1 MQNEC
6 VIQLSTY
13 VLKEWHILV
22 LHGWTCA
29 SNTFWCKFVDDCKEN
44 RQYIILHMPK
54 EQIKGKDAIKYA
66 DHFWQCIQM
75 RGYDFQETDSALGLW
90 AQ

>member
-1 MQNEC
+1 MQNEF

-13 VLKEWHILV
+13 VLKEWHILL

-29 SNTFWCKFVDDCKEN
+29 SNTVSSWTTVKEN
-44 RQYIILHMPK
+44 RQYIVLHWSK

-66 DHFWQCIQM
+66 DHFWQFIQM
-75 RGYDFQETDSALGLW
+75 CCYDFQETDSALGLW